1 MSIDASHEMM
11 GEKFIKKWRKIW
23 KKKKKKE
30 NIENLKVI
38 EIEIGNI

>member
-1 MSIDASHEMM
+1 MSIDAWHEMM
-11 GEKFIKKWRKIW
+11 GEKFIKNW
-23 KKKKKKE
+23 KRFEKEKKE